1 MKKDLEG
8 MKQKI
13 RDLKAE
19 VAREEALLERELN
32 LEMDIYGMI
41 QELKDQRE
49 IVRDGLY
56 TPGNTLSYGQISAR
70 GFMVK
75 MIDERL
81 SELKKEG
88 Y

>member
-1 MKKDLEG
+1 MKIDSYWTN
-8 MKQKI
+8 
-13 RDLKAE
+13 
-19 VAREEALLERELN
+19 LLRSVQV
-32 LEMDIYGMI
+32 G
-41 QELKDQRE
+41 DQRE

-88 Y
+88 YW